1 MIEWLKK
8 LPATFK
14 EFWGKLKLWQ
24 KLVAA
29 GIAVVVV
36 VVIAVMFKTSSAP
49 AGVPL
54 FNTVVRDENARD
66 QITTRLDME
75 GVHYTVN
82 AEGLII
88 VDDKKTASKLRSIL
102 TVEGLVPGNVDPFGL
117 FDQTSWSETD
127 FDRNVKLQRSIE
139 RQLKQQILAIDDI
152 ANASV
157 VITSPKKELFSQD
170 QKPVTCSVTVTFK
183 PGSTM
188 PENRKQLKGLQELIC
203 RSVVGLTPENLT
215 LQDNHSNILN
225 DFEGLAESDRL
236 ENIKKE
242 SKQITAEEEALRK
255 RVLSFL
261 RSNFNGSERVRDLVV
276 KIEKDMSKVVRDQT
290 IYTPVIITEQ
300 DPDKPYDTTEKR
312 DYLPISSQTVTKEF
326 TGTGYNPQGPAGV
339 EGQNPPVYS
348 DMSNVIGKSVET
360 GVTQNNVVN
369 TEIRHTDQNSTLL
382 RITASAN
389 IDGKWETQRDS
400 NRNPIVV
407 TKDNIDELKEW
418 CAKENIIPANYR
430 IATGKFFRVYYPVN
444 SSVIED
450 CTRLVQDAIGYNK
463 KRGDSVTITSFAIP
477 RDEEWEKEEDA
488 YFHAQ
493 QTKKTIILILCG
505 LALVL
510 IVFIVFRFI
519 TRELE
524 RRRRLREEEIL
535 RRQQAEREKALWEA
549 KQDGI
554 DVTMSVEE
562 RKRAELQENA
572 IAMAKE
578 HPEDVAMLIRTWL
591 MEE

>member
-14 EFWGKLKLWQ
+14 DFWGKLKLWQ

-29 GIAVVVV
+29 GIAAVVV

-102 TVEGLVPGNVDPFGL
+102 TVEGLVPGNIDPFGL

-360 GVTQNNVVN
+360 GVTLNNVVN

>member
-36 VVIAVMFKTSSAP
+36 VVIVVMFKTSSAP

-102 TVEGLVPGNVDPFGL
+102 TVEGLVPGNIDPFGL

-477 RDEEWEKEEDA
+477 RDEEWEKEEEA